1 MDQRGVH
8 DKQTSKFDIIN
19 MKPREHSQDIR
30 QYPWLTVENRDDVYY
45 RRMNDI
51 YNPSHP
57 EPRAKTMERPAA
69 GGVVAGRHTYDLEP
83 KIAVDPEKANGKYF
97 SPKMLNHM
105 DELQHNLA

>member
-1 MDQRGVH
+1 VH

-19 MKPREHSQDIR
+19 LKPREYNQDIK

-45 RRMNDI
+45 RRMNEV
-51 YNPSHP
+51 YNNSQP
-57 EPRAKTMERPAA
+57 EQQRAKTMERPAA
-69 GGVVAGRHTYDLEP
+69 GVVAGRHTYDLEP
-83 KIAVDPEKANGKYF
+83 KVSIDPENGSGKYF

>member
-19 MKPREHSQDIR
+19 LKPKEHSQDIR

-51 YNPSHP
+51 YNPAQSQQ
-57 EPRAKTMERPAA
+57 RAKTMERPTPA
-69 GGVVAGRHTYDLEP
+69 VVAGRHTYDLEP
-83 KIAVDPEKANGKYF
+83 KVSIDPEKGGKYF